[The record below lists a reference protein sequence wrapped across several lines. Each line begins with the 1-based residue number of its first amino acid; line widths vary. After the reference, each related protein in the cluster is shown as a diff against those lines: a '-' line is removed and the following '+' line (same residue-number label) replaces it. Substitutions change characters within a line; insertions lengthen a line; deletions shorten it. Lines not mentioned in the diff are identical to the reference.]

1 MDNKHKVSPERFR
14 HLSQLIQFAA
24 KTADWHAL

>member
-14 HLSQLIQFAA
+14 HLSQLIQFAT
-24 KTADWHAL
+24 KTAD